1 VRAQGFRAIRGVAIR
16 FFPEYSMTLFDRGRP
31 FWPPALLALSA
42 ALAPSPAA
50 DARVG
55 APPARAERPA
65 ASAPGTAK
73 PAASAAVEL
82 DSDRARYSYMAG
94 VDVGRDI
101 ASAGSDLDLASFRR
115 SVENAFAGGAP
126 LLDEATTREVS
137 MALMR
142 RSAQRS
148 GRPVPGLPPGAK
160 APPVDRVKAGL
171 LVGADVGRSL
181 APVAAE
187 IDLDVFMRALR
198 AAVAGEPLQMDDAQ
212 VEAVRAEFAA
222 HLQTRAK
229 AEAARR
235 GEKERAFLEENRKRR
250 GVIATR
256 SGLQYQVLRQG
267 DGARPRATDRVRV
280 RYRGSLL
287 DGTEFDS
294 SYARG
299 VPAEF
304 ALNQVIVGWT
314 EGLGLMPVGAK
325 YKFWIPA
332 ELGYGARASER
343 IPADSTLVFE
353 VELLDIL

>member
-1 VRAQGFRAIRGVAIR
+1 
-16 FFPEYSMTLFDRGRP
+16 MTVSVRGRLS
-31 FWPPALLALSA
+31 WPPALLALSA
-42 ALAPSPAA
+42 VFAPSPAA
-50 DARVG
+50 DARTG
-55 APPARAERPA
+55 APPARAEQPVA
-65 ASAPGTAK
+65 AAPRADK
-73 PAASAAVEL
+73 PAAPAVKTEL
-82 DSDRARYSYMAG
+82 ASDRARYSYMAG

-101 ASAGSDLDLASFRR
+101 ASGGPDIDMASFRR
-115 SVENAFAGGAP
+115 AVENAFAGGEP
-126 LLDEATTREVS
+126 LLDEATAREVS

-160 APPVDRVKAGL
+160 APPVDRAKAGL

-181 APVAAE
+181 APVAGE
-187 IDLDVFMRALR
+187 IDLDIFMRAVR
-198 AAVAGEPLQMDDAQ
+198 AAVAGELLLMDDTQ
-212 VEAVRAEFAA
+212 VEAVRKAFAA
-222 HLQTRAK
+222 HLKAK
-229 AEAARR
+229 VEAEAAQRVA
-235 GEKERAFLEENRKRR
+235 KERAFLEENRTRR

-267 DGARPRATDRVRV
+267 DGPRPRATDRVRV
-280 RYRGSLL
+280 RYRGTLL

-332 ELGYGARASER
+332 GLGYGSRASER

-353 VELLDIL
+353 VELLGIL

>member
-1 VRAQGFRAIRGVAIR
+1 
-16 FFPEYSMTLFDRGRP
+16 MTLFARGRLS
-31 FWPPALLALSA
+31 WPPALLALSVA
-42 ALAPSPAA
+42 FAPSPAA
-50 DARVG
+50 DARTG
-55 APPARAERPA
+55 APPARTERPPAGAATAVRPA
-65 ASAPGTAK
+65 ASTAK
-73 PAASAAVEL
+73 TGL
-82 DSDRARYSYMAG
+82 DTDRARYSYMAG

-101 ASAGSDLDLASFRR
+101 ASGGPDIDLPSFRR
-115 SVENAFAGGAP
+115 AVENAFAGGEP
-126 LLDEATTREVS
+126 LLDEATAREVS

-160 APPVDRVKAGL
+160 APPVDRAKAGL
-171 LVGADVGRSL
+171 LVGTDVGRSL
-181 APVAAE
+181 APVAAD
-187 IDLDVFMRALR
+187 IDLDIFMRALR
-198 AAVAGEPLQMDDAQ
+198 TVIAGEPLLMGDAE
-212 VEAVRAEFAA
+212 VEAVRKEFAA
-222 HLQTRAK
+222 HLQAK
-229 AEAARR
+229 AEAEAARR
-235 GEKERAFLEENRKRR
+235 VAKERAFLDENRKRR

-267 DGARPRATDRVRV
+267 EGARPRATDRVRV
-280 RYRGSLL
+280 RYRGTLL

>member
-1 VRAQGFRAIRGVAIR
+1 
-16 FFPEYSMTLFDRGRP
+16 MTLFARGRLSWP
-31 FWPPALLALSA
+31 FALLALSV

-55 APPARAERPA
+55 APPARSEPASADSAAARPA
-65 ASAPGTAK
+65 A
-73 PAASAAVEL
+73 PAAKGEL
-82 DSDRARYSYMAG
+82 NSDRARYSYMVG

-101 ASAGSDLDLASFRR
+101 ASGGPDIDLASVRR
-115 SVENAFAGGAP
+115 AVENAFAGGEA
-126 LLDEATTREVS
+126 LLDEATAREVS
-137 MALMR
+137 LALMR

-160 APPVDRVKAGL
+160 APPVDRTKAGL
-171 LVGADVGRSL
+171 LVGADIGRSL
-181 APVAAE
+181 APVAGE

-198 AAVAGEPLQMDDAQ
+198 AAVGGEPLLMDDAQ
-212 VEAVRAEFAA
+212 VEAVRKEFAA
-222 HLQTRAK
+222 HLQVKAE

-235 GEKERAFLEENRKRR
+235 SAKERAFLVENRKRP

-256 SGLQYQVLRQG
+256 SGLQYQVLRQAT
-267 DGARPRATDRVRV
+267 GARPRATDRVRV
-280 RYRGSLL
+280 RYRGTLL

-304 ALNQVIVGWT
+304 ALNQVIAGWT
-314 EGLGLMPVGAK
+314 EGLALMPVGAK

-332 ELGYGARASER
+332 DIGYGARASER
-343 IPADSTLVFE
+343 IPANSTLVFE